1 MVFINTVSTLWA
13 NTVKLHVDNK
23 KKDGGNSPFPWQS
36 HILCFNRLFAAV
48 KSVFNFMACQQCPC
62 LNLSYSPFIPCNP
75 SIHPSLCALL
85 TKHLCS
91 VFFFFFNTIALL
103 RASIRRVIFPSSVRN
118 TPGNLFFPLRLSHRH
133 LILSKALCCKYC
145 PSSSLSPITAL
156 NLP

>member
-48 KSVFNFMACQQCPC
+48 KSVFHFMACQQCPC

-91 VFFFFFNTIALL
+91 VFFFFFSIPPRSYEHLSAESFSPLL
-103 RASIRRVIFPSSVRN
+103 SVIHPVTFSFPFGYR
-118 TPGNLFFPLRLSHRH
+118 TGILFFQKRCVVNTAPVL
-133 LILSKALCCKYC
+133 
-145 PSSSLSPITAL
+145 PSRPSQL
-156 NLP
+156 